1 MLISALAF
9 ALMAALVKEAGQLG
23 IPLLQIIFVR
33 ALISVALSLI
43 DIGRAGVHPLGHRR
57 VLLLARG
64 LSGFLA
70 LTGVFYALIHLSM
83 AQATVLQYLHP
94 VFTAVLAF
102 LFLAERP
109 TTATLVCIALSLL
122 GLACIVSPY
131 WMAGDATRAPLWPV
145 IAGLGGAFG
154 SGVAY
159 TLVRKLV
166 TTEHP
171 SVIVLYFPLVCAPGT
186 LLLGGADFVWPTTAG
201 WWVLLGVG
209 CFTQLGQLALT
220 KAMQLDAA
228 SRVTSLSYV
237 QIIFAAILG
246 WLVFA
251 EIPVASTQIGAG
263 LILFGAAVSMRG
275 VDADQRSSKTL
286 RNECTHDRSFK
297 AGWRDV

>member
-1 MLISALAF
+1 MTATRYMLISALGF
-9 ALMAALVKEAGQLG
+9 ALMSALVKEAGQLG

-33 ALISVALSLI
+33 AMISVVLSLA
-43 DIGRAGVHPLGHRR
+43 DIHRAGVHPLGHRR
-57 VLLLARG
+57 VLLFGRG

-70 LTGVFYALIHLSM
+70 LTGVFYALLHLSM
-83 AQATVLQYLHP
+83 AQATLLQYLHP

-102 LFLAERP
+102 VFLAERP
-109 TTATLVCIALSLL
+109 TAATLACIALSLL

-131 WMAGDATRAPLWPV
+131 WVASDATPAPLWPV

-186 LLLGGADFVWPTTAG
+186 LLLGGADFVWPTAAG

-209 CFTQLGQLALT
+209 CFTQLGQMALT

-246 WLVFA
+246 WLAFG
-251 EIPVASTQIGAG
+251 EIPTQATLLGGG
-263 LILFGAAVSMRG
+263 LILLGAMVSAWLQPRLAPVG
-275 VDADQRSSKTL
+275 
-286 RNECTHDRSFK
+286 
-297 AGWRDV
+297 

>member
-33 ALISVALSLI
+33 ALVSVVLSLI
-43 DIGRAGVHPLGHRR
+43 DIGRARVHPLGNRKA
-57 VLLLARG
+57 LLFARG

-70 LTGVFYALIHLSM
+70 LTGVFYALFHLSM

-94 VFTAVLAF
+94 VFTALLAF

-109 TTATLVCIALSLL
+109 TTATLACIALSLL
-122 GLACIVSPY
+122 GLACMVMPY
-131 WMAGDATRAPLWPV
+131 WTASDATPAPLWPI

-166 TTEHP
+166 MTEHP
-171 SVIVLYFPLVCAPGT
+171 SVIVLYFPLICVPGT
-186 LLLGGADFVWPTTAG
+186 LLLGGADFIWPTVAG

-209 CFTQLGQLALT
+209 CFTQLGQLTLT

-246 WLVFA
+246 WLAFG
-251 EIPVASTQIGAG
+251 EIPTQATLLGGG
-263 LILFGAAVSMRG
+263 LILLGAIVS
-275 VDADQRSSKTL
+275 AWLQPRSVQLS
-286 RNECTHDRSFK
+286 
-297 AGWRDV
+297 

>member
-23 IPLLQIIFVR
+23 IPLLQIIFLR

-43 DIGRAGVHPLGHRR
+43 DIARAGVHPLGHRR
-57 VLLLARG
+57 MLLFARG

-70 LTGVFYALIHLSM
+70 LTGVFYALIHLTM

-94 VFTAVLAF
+94 VFTALLAF

-109 TTATLVCIALSLL
+109 TTATLACIALSLL
-122 GLACIVSPY
+122 GLTCIVSPY
-131 WMAGDATRAPLWPV
+131 WVASDATPAPLWPI

-171 SVIVLYFPLVCAPGT
+171 SVIVLYFPLVCVPGT
-186 LLLGGADFVWPTTAG
+186 LLLGSADFVWPTAAG

-220 KAMQLDAA
+220 KAMQRDAA

-246 WLVFA
+246 WLAFG
-251 EIPVASTQIGAG
+251 EIPTQATLVGGG
-263 LILFGAAVSMRG
+263 LILLGAIVSAWM
-275 VDADQRSSKTL
+275 QPRSVQAS
-286 RNECTHDRSFK
+286 
-297 AGWRDV
+297 

>member
-43 DIGRAGVHPLGHRR
+43 DIARAGVHPLGHRR
-57 VLLLARG
+57 VLLFARG

-70 LTGVFYALIHLSM
+70 LTGVFYALIHLTM

-94 VFTAVLAF
+94 VFTALLAF

-109 TTATLVCIALSLL
+109 TTATLACIALSLL

-131 WMAGDATRAPLWPV
+131 WVAGDATSAPLWPV

-171 SVIVLYFPLVCAPGT
+171 SVIVLYFPLVCVPGT
-186 LLLGGADFVWPTTAG
+186 LLLGSADFVWPTAAG

-220 KAMQLDAA
+220 KAMQRDAA

-237 QIIFAAILG
+237 QIIFGAILG
-246 WLVFA
+246 WLAFG
-251 EIPVASTQIGAG
+251 EIPTPATLWGGG
-263 LILFGAAVSMRG
+263 LILLGAIVSAWM
-275 VDADQRSSKTL
+275 QPRSVQAS
-286 RNECTHDRSFK
+286 
-297 AGWRDV
+297 

>member
-1 MLISALAF
+1 MMISALSF

-33 ALISVALSLI
+33 AVISVVLSLA
-43 DIGRAGVHPLGHRR
+43 DIRRARVHPLGHRR
-57 VLLLARG
+57 VLLLGRG
-64 LSGFLA
+64 VSGFLA

-94 VFTAVLAF
+94 VFTALLAF

-109 TTATLVCIALSLL
+109 TTATLTCIVLSLL
-122 GLACIVSPY
+122 GLVCIVSPY
-131 WMAGDATRAPLWPV
+131 WWEPDNAGVSFWTVMAGLA
-145 IAGLGGAFG
+145 GAFG

-166 TTEHP
+166 ATEHP
-171 SVIVLYFPLVCAPGT
+171 SVIVLYFPLVCLPGT
-186 LLLGGADFVWPTTAG
+186 LLLGGGDFIWPTVTG

-237 QIIFAAILG
+237 QIIFAAVLG
-246 WLVFA
+246 WLFFG
-251 EIPVASTQIGAG
+251 EIPTHTTLLGGG
-263 LILFGAAVSMRG
+263 LILLGAVVSAWMQPRPTQP
-275 VDADQRSSKTL
+275 A
-286 RNECTHDRSFK
+286 
-297 AGWRDV
+297 

>member
-33 ALISVALSLI
+33 ALVSVVLSLI
-43 DIGRAGVHPLGHRR
+43 DIGRSRVHPLGNRKA
-57 VLLLARG
+57 LLFARG
-64 LSGFLA
+64 FSGFLA
-70 LTGVFYALIHLSM
+70 LTGVFYALFHLSI

-94 VFTAVLAF
+94 VFTALLAF

-109 TTATLVCIALSLL
+109 TTATLACIALSLL
-122 GLACIVSPY
+122 GLACMVAPY
-131 WMAGDATRAPLWPV
+131 WTASDTTTAPLWPV

-166 TTEHP
+166 ITEHP
-171 SVIVLYFPLVCAPGT
+171 SVIVLYFPLICVPGA
-186 LLLGGADFVWPTTAG
+186 LLLGGADFIWPTAAG
-201 WWVLLGVG
+201 WGVLLGVG

-246 WLVFA
+246 WLAFG
-251 EIPVASTQIGAG
+251 EIPTRATLLGGG
-263 LILFGAAVSMRG
+263 LILLGAIVSAWM
-275 VDADQRSSKTL
+275 QPRSVRAS
-286 RNECTHDRSFK
+286 
-297 AGWRDV
+297 

>member
-33 ALISVALSLI
+33 ALVSIVLSLI
-43 DIGRAGVHPLGHRR
+43 DIGRSRVHPLGNRKA
-57 VLLLARG
+57 LLFARG
-64 LSGFLA
+64 FSGFLA
-70 LTGVFYALIHLSM
+70 LTGVFYALFHLSM

-94 VFTAVLAF
+94 VFTALLAF

-109 TTATLVCIALSLL
+109 TTATLACIALSLL
-122 GLACIVSPY
+122 GLLCMVVPY
-131 WMAGDATRAPLWPV
+131 WTASDTTTAPLWPV

-166 TTEHP
+166 ITEHP
-171 SVIVLYFPLVCAPGT
+171 SVIVLYFPMICVPGA
-186 LLLGGADFVWPTTAG
+186 LLLGGADFIWPTAAG

-237 QIIFAAILG
+237 QIILAAILG
-246 WLVFA
+246 WLAFG
-251 EIPVASTQIGAG
+251 EIPTRATLLGGG
-263 LILFGAAVSMRG
+263 LILLGAIVSAWM
-275 VDADQRSSKTL
+275 QPRSVRAS
-286 RNECTHDRSFK
+286 
-297 AGWRDV
+297 

>member
-57 VLLLARG
+57 VLLFTRG

-70 LTGVFYALIHLSM
+70 LTGVFYALTHLSM

-94 VFTAVLAF
+94 VFTALLAF

-109 TTATLVCIALSLL
+109 TTATLACIALSLL
-122 GLACIVSPY
+122 GLASIVSPY
-131 WMAGDATRAPLWPV
+131 LIASDAMPVSLWPV

-171 SVIVLYFPLVCAPGT
+171 SVIVLYFPLVCAPAT
-186 LLLGGADFVWPTTAG
+186 LSLGGADFVWPTAAG

-209 CFTQLGQLALT
+209 CCTQLGQLALT
-220 KAMQLDAA
+220 KAMQLDEA

-246 WLVFA
+246 WLAFG
-251 EIPVASTQIGAG
+251 EIPTTATLLGGGFILLGAIVSVWMQPRSIQAS
-263 LILFGAAVSMRG
+263 
-275 VDADQRSSKTL
+275 
-286 RNECTHDRSFK
+286 
-297 AGWRDV
+297 

>member
-1 MLISALAF
+1 MTATRYMLISALGF
-9 ALMAALVKEAGQLG
+9 ALMSALVKEAGQLG

-33 ALISVALSLI
+33 AMISVVLSLA
-43 DIGRAGVHPLGHRR
+43 DIHRAGVHPLGQRR
-57 VLLLARG
+57 VLLFGRG

-70 LTGVFYALIHLSM
+70 LTGVFYALLHLSM
-83 AQATVLQYLHP
+83 AQATLLQYLHP

-102 LFLAERP
+102 VFLAERP
-109 TTATLVCIALSLL
+109 TAATLACIALSLL

-131 WMAGDATRAPLWPV
+131 WVASDATPAPLWPV

-186 LLLGGADFVWPTTAG
+186 LLLGGADFVWPTAAG

-209 CFTQLGQLALT
+209 CFTQLGQMALT

-246 WLVFA
+246 WLAFG
-251 EIPVASTQIGAG
+251 EIPTQATLLGGG
-263 LILFGAAVSMRG
+263 LILLGAMVSAWLQPRLAPVG
-275 VDADQRSSKTL
+275 
-286 RNECTHDRSFK
+286 
-297 AGWRDV
+297 

>member
-43 DIGRAGVHPLGHRR
+43 DIARAGVHPLGHRR
-57 VLLLARG
+57 VLLFARG

-70 LTGVFYALIHLSM
+70 LTGVFYALIHLTM

-94 VFTAVLAF
+94 VFTALLAF

-109 TTATLVCIALSLL
+109 TTATLACIALSLL
-122 GLACIVSPY
+122 GLTCIVSPY
-131 WMAGDATRAPLWPV
+131 WVASDATPAPLWPI

-171 SVIVLYFPLVCAPGT
+171 SVIVLYFPLVCVPGT
-186 LLLGGADFVWPTTAG
+186 LLLGSADFVWPTAAS

-220 KAMQLDAA
+220 KAMQRDAA

-246 WLVFA
+246 WLAFG
-251 EIPVASTQIGAG
+251 EIPTQATLVGGG
-263 LILFGAAVSMRG
+263 LILLGAIVSAWM
-275 VDADQRSSKTL
+275 QPRSVQAS
-286 RNECTHDRSFK
+286 
-297 AGWRDV
+297 

>member
-33 ALISVALSLI
+33 ALVSVVLSLI
-43 DIGRAGVHPLGHRR
+43 DIGRSRVHPLGNRKA
-57 VLLLARG
+57 LLFARG
-64 LSGFLA
+64 FSGFLA
-70 LTGVFYALIHLSM
+70 LTGVFYALFHLSM

-94 VFTAVLAF
+94 VFTALLAF

-109 TTATLVCIALSLL
+109 TIATLACIALSLL
-122 GLACIVSPY
+122 GLVCMVVPY
-131 WMAGDATRAPLWPV
+131 WTASDTTTAPLWPV

-166 TTEHP
+166 ITEHP
-171 SVIVLYFPLVCAPGT
+171 SVIVLYFPMICVPGA
-186 LLLGGADFVWPTTAG
+186 LLLGGADFIWPTAAG

-237 QIIFAAILG
+237 QIILAAILG
-246 WLVFA
+246 WLAFG
-251 EIPVASTQIGAG
+251 EIPTRATLLGGG
-263 LILFGAAVSMRG
+263 LILLVAIVSAWM
-275 VDADQRSSKTL
+275 QPRSVRAS
-286 RNECTHDRSFK
+286 
-297 AGWRDV
+297 

>member
-33 ALISVALSLI
+33 ALVSVVLSLI
-43 DIGRAGVHPLGHRR
+43 DIGRSRVHPLGNRKA
-57 VLLLARG
+57 LLFARG
-64 LSGFLA
+64 FSGFLA
-70 LTGVFYALIHLSM
+70 LTGVFYALFHLSI

-94 VFTAVLAF
+94 VFTALLAF

-109 TTATLVCIALSLL
+109 TTATLACIALSLL
-122 GLACIVSPY
+122 GLVCMVVPY
-131 WMAGDATRAPLWPV
+131 WTASDTTTAPLWPV

-166 TTEHP
+166 ITEHP
-171 SVIVLYFPLVCAPGT
+171 SVIVLYFPMICVPGA
-186 LLLGGADFVWPTTAG
+186 LLLGGADFIWPTAAG

-237 QIIFAAILG
+237 QIILAAILG
-246 WLVFA
+246 WLAFG
-251 EIPVASTQIGAG
+251 EIPTRATLLGGG
-263 LILFGAAVSMRG
+263 LILLGAIVSAWM
-275 VDADQRSSKTL
+275 QPRSVRAS
-286 RNECTHDRSFK
+286 
-297 AGWRDV
+297 

>member
-1 MLISALAF
+1 MMISALSF

-33 ALISVALSLI
+33 AVISVVLSLA
-43 DIGRAGVHPLGHRR
+43 DIRRAGVHPLGQRR
-57 VLLLARG
+57 VLLLGRG
-64 LSGFLA
+64 VSGFLA

-94 VFTAVLAF
+94 VFTALLAF

-109 TTATLVCIALSLL
+109 TTATLACIVLSLL
-122 GLACIVSPY
+122 GLICIVSPY
-131 WMAGDATRAPLWPV
+131 WWGPGNAGAPVWPV
-145 IAGLGGAFG
+145 LAGLGGAFG

-166 TTEHP
+166 ATEHP
-171 SVIVLYFPLVCAPGT
+171 SVIVLYFPLVCLPGT
-186 LLLGGADFVWPTTAG
+186 LLLGGDDFIWPTVTG

-209 CFTQLGQLALT
+209 CFTQFGQLALT

-237 QIIFAAILG
+237 QIIFAAVLG
-246 WLVFA
+246 WLFFG
-251 EIPVASTQIGAG
+251 EIPIQTTLLGGV
-263 LILFGAAVSMRG
+263 LILLGAVVSAWMQPRTSQP
-275 VDADQRSSKTL
+275 A
-286 RNECTHDRSFK
+286 
-297 AGWRDV
+297 

>member
-1 MLISALAF
+1 MTGPRYMLISALAF

-43 DIGRAGVHPLGHRR
+43 DIGRAGVHPLGYRR
-57 VLLLARG
+57 ALLFARG
-64 LSGFLA
+64 FSGFLA

-94 VFTAVLAF
+94 VFTALLAF

-109 TTATLVCIALSLL
+109 TNATLACIALSLL

-131 WMAGDATRAPLWPV
+131 WFASDATTAPLWPV

-186 LLLGGADFVWPTTAG
+186 LLLGGADFVWPTAAG

-246 WLVFA
+246 WLAFG
-251 EIPVASTQIGAG
+251 EIPTQATLLGGG
-263 LILFGAAVSMRG
+263 LILLGAMVS
-275 VDADQRSSKTL
+275 AWLQPRSAP
-286 RNECTHDRSFK
+286 
-297 AGWRDV
+297 AG

>member
-43 DIGRAGVHPLGHRR
+43 DIARAGVHPLGHRR
-57 VLLLARG
+57 ALLFARG

-94 VFTAVLAF
+94 VFTALLAF

-109 TTATLVCIALSLL
+109 TTATLACIALSLL
-122 GLACIVSPY
+122 GLVCMVVPY
-131 WMAGDATRAPLWPV
+131 WTASDTRTAPLWPV

-166 TTEHP
+166 ITEHP
-171 SVIVLYFPLVCAPGT
+171 SVIVLYFPMICVPGA
-186 LLLGGADFVWPTTAG
+186 LLLGGADFIWPTAAG

-246 WLVFA
+246 WFA
-251 EIPVASTQIGAG
+251 FGEIP
-263 LILFGAAVSMRG
+263 LRRRYWAA
-275 VDADQRSSKTL
+275 A
-286 RNECTHDRSFK
+286 
-297 AGWRDV
+297 

>member
-1 MLISALAF
+1 MTATRYMLISALGF
-9 ALMAALVKEAGQLG
+9 ALMSALVKEAGQLG

-33 ALISVALSLI
+33 ALISVALSLA
-43 DIGRAGVHPLGHRR
+43 DIYRVGVHPLGHRR
-57 VLLLARG
+57 ALLFGRG

-70 LTGVFYALIHLSM
+70 LTGVFYALLHLSM
-83 AQATVLQYLHP
+83 AQATILQYLHP
-94 VFTAVLAF
+94 VFTGLLAF

-109 TTATLVCIALSLL
+109 TAATLACIMLSLL
-122 GLACIVSPY
+122 GLTCMVMPY
-131 WMAGDATRAPLWPV
+131 WESGASAHTPLWP
-145 IAGLGGAFG
+145 IMAGLGGALG
-154 SGVAY
+154 SGIAY

-166 TTEHP
+166 ATEHP

-186 LLLGGADFVWPTTAG
+186 LLLGGADFVWPTATG

-246 WLVFA
+246 WVVFG
-251 EIPVASTQIGAG
+251 EIPTQATFLGGG
-263 LILFGAAVSMRG
+263 LILLGAIVSARM
-275 VDADQRSSKTL
+275 QPRSGPAS
-286 RNECTHDRSFK
+286 
-297 AGWRDV
+297 

>member
-9 ALMAALVKEAGQLG
+9 ALMAALVKEAGHLG

-33 ALISVALSLI
+33 ALVSVVLSLI
-43 DIGRAGVHPLGHRR
+43 DIGRARVHPLGNRKA
-57 VLLLARG
+57 LLFARG

-70 LTGVFYALIHLSM
+70 LTGVFYALFHLSM
-83 AQATVLQYLHP
+83 AQATVLQYVHP
-94 VFTAVLAF
+94 VFTALLAF

-109 TTATLVCIALSLL
+109 TTATLACIALSLL
-122 GLACIVSPY
+122 GLACMVVPY
-131 WMAGDATRAPLWPV
+131 WTGSDTTPAPLWPV

-166 TTEHP
+166 ITEHP
-171 SVIVLYFPLVCAPGT
+171 SVIVLYFPLICAPGT
-186 LLLGGADFVWPTTAG
+186 LLLGGADFIWPTVAG

-209 CFTQLGQLALT
+209 CFTQLGQLTLT

-246 WLVFA
+246 WLAFG
-251 EIPVASTQIGAG
+251 EIPTQATLLGGG
-263 LILFGAAVSMRG
+263 LILLGAIVSAWM
-275 VDADQRSSKTL
+275 QPRSIQAS
-286 RNECTHDRSFK
+286 
-297 AGWRDV
+297 

>member
-1 MLISALAF
+1 MISALSF

-33 ALISVALSLI
+33 AVISVVLSLA
-43 DIGRAGVHPLGHRR
+43 DIGRARVHPLGHRR
-57 VLLLARG
+57 VLLLGRG
-64 LSGFLA
+64 VSGFLA

-94 VFTAVLAF
+94 VFTALLAF

-109 TTATLVCIALSLL
+109 TTATLACIFLSLL

-131 WMAGDATRAPLWPV
+131 WSGQDNAGGALWPV
-145 IAGLGGAFG
+145 LAGLGGAFG

-166 TTEHP
+166 ATEHP
-171 SVIVLYFPLVCAPGT
+171 SVIVLYFPLVCLPGT
-186 LLLGGADFVWPTTAG
+186 LLLGGGDFIWPTAAG
-201 WWVLLGVG
+201 WWVLIGVG
-209 CFTQLGQLALT
+209 CFTQFGQLALT

-237 QIIFAAILG
+237 QIIFAAVLG
-246 WLVFA
+246 WLFFG
-251 EIPVASTQIGAG
+251 EIPTQTTFLGGG
-263 LILFGAAVSMRG
+263 LILLGAVVSAWMQPRPTQP
-275 VDADQRSSKTL
+275 A
-286 RNECTHDRSFK
+286 
-297 AGWRDV
+297 

>member
-1 MLISALAF
+1 MIISALSF

-33 ALISVALSLI
+33 AVISVVLSLA
-43 DIGRAGVHPLGHRR
+43 DIWRARVHPLGHRR
-57 VLLLARG
+57 VLLLGRG
-64 LSGFLA
+64 ASGFLA

-94 VFTAVLAF
+94 VFTAFLAF

-109 TTATLVCIALSLL
+109 TTATIACIVLSLL
-122 GLACIVSPY
+122 GLICMVSPY
-131 WMAGDATRAPLWPV
+131 WWGPDNADAPVWPV
-145 IAGLGGAFG
+145 LAGLAGAFG

-166 TTEHP
+166 ATEHP
-171 SVIVLYFPLVCAPGT
+171 SVIVLYFPLVCLPGT
-186 LLLGGADFVWPTTAG
+186 LLLGGGDFIWPTVTG

-246 WLVFA
+246 WLAFG
-251 EIPVASTQIGAG
+251 EIPTQATLLGGG
-263 LILFGAAVSMRG
+263 LILLGAVVSAWMQPRPTQP
-275 VDADQRSSKTL
+275 A
-286 RNECTHDRSFK
+286 
-297 AGWRDV
+297 

>member
-33 ALISVALSLI
+33 ALVSVVLSLI
-43 DIGRAGVHPLGHRR
+43 DIGRARVHPLGNRKA
-57 VLLLARG
+57 LLFARG

-70 LTGVFYALIHLSM
+70 LTGVFYALFHLSM

-94 VFTAVLAF
+94 VFTALLAF

-109 TTATLVCIALSLL
+109 TTATLACIALSLL
-122 GLACIVSPY
+122 GLACMVVPY
-131 WMAGDATRAPLWPV
+131 WTGSDTTPAPLWPV

-166 TTEHP
+166 ITEHP
-171 SVIVLYFPLVCAPGT
+171 SVIVLYFPLICAPGT
-186 LLLGGADFVWPTTAG
+186 LLLGGGDFIWPTVAG

-209 CFTQLGQLALT
+209 CFTQLGQLTLT
-220 KAMQLDAA
+220 KAMQLDEA

-237 QIIFAAILG
+237 QIILAAILG
-246 WLVFA
+246 WLAFG
-251 EIPVASTQIGAG
+251 EIPTQATLLGGG
-263 LILFGAAVSMRG
+263 LILLGAIVSAWM
-275 VDADQRSSKTL
+275 QPRSTQAS
-286 RNECTHDRSFK
+286 
-297 AGWRDV
+297 